1 MDLAAATTL
10 ASLDGLAPAETVAA
24 RSTEDVVDAIRD
36 ANSRRR
42 AIVLRGGGT
51 RLSIGDRP
59 ERYDVCLDLSG
70 VSGVVRY
77 EPEDFV
83 ITVRAGTTL
92 AELAE
97 VVGARGQ
104 RWPVEAGLH
113 DRATVGGT
121 LASAAGGPS
130 RFRYFHPRDWV
141 LGVEAVLGD
150 GTRTRA
156 GGRVVKNVTGY
167 DLTKLYCGS
176 FGTLCA
182 ITEVTLKLAAL
193 PQTSLTLRSDSTD
206 MGHAYRA
213 TRALIVGG
221 LPLDAL
227 AAATGPVAGDLG
239 AETWT
244 GIWIRLTGSDRV
256 VSRLRSE
263 VDALLPTVEEA
274 PSIWP
279 RLAALPLESE
289 VSLRLSFPAG
299 TVEPYPGAAGGLLY
313 PGLETLHAL
322 STDGAYEIRRLRE
335 IMESTGG
342 GLVVERAPAELRSEV
357 GTWGTPRTPVAIARA
372 LKQRFDPNSVLAP
385 GRMAY

>member
-1 MDLAAATTL
+1 MD
-10 ASLDGLAPAETVAA
+10 LDGLVPAETVAA
-24 RSTEDVVDAIRD
+24 RTTEDVVEAIRD

-51 RLSIGDRP
+51 RLATGDAP
-59 ERYDVCLDLSG
+59 ERYDVCLDLTG
-70 VSGVVRY
+70 LSGVVRY

-83 ITVRAGTTL
+83 VTVRAGTTL
-92 AELAE
+92 QELAE
-97 VVGARGQ
+97 VTGARGQ

-113 DRATVGGT
+113 ERATVGGT

-150 GTRTRA
+150 GTSTRA

-182 ITEVTLKLAAL
+182 MTELTLKLAAV
-193 PQTSLTLRSDSTD
+193 PQATLTLRSDAID
-206 MGHAYRA
+206 MAHAYRA
-213 TRALIVGG
+213 TRALVVGG
-221 LPLDAL
+221 LPIDAL
-227 AAATGPVAGDLG
+227 AVATGPVAGDLG

-244 GIWIRLTGSDRV
+244 GIWIRLSGTERV
-256 VSRLRSE
+256 VARLRTE
-263 VDALLPTVEEA
+263 IDAQLPTIEEDG
-274 PSIWP
+274 SIWS
-279 RLAALPLESE
+279 RLAALPLGSE

-299 TVEPYPGAAGGLLY
+299 SVEPYPGEAGGLLY
-313 PGLETLHAL
+313 PGVETLHAL

-342 GLVVERAPAELRSEV
+342 GLVVERAPAALRREV

-372 LKQRFDPNSVLAP
+372 LKERFDPNNVLSP